1 MSDAVG
7 DNFFEIFGVFLVEAR
22 SFFIYTHP
30 PACMNGRKKFSRP
43 KNGRILPLFGR
54 LKSDEK
60 KKQKTKRLVVLAV
73 TGA

>member
-7 DNFFEIFGVFLVEAR
+7 DNFFEIFGVFELKPV
-22 SFFIYTHP
+22 FFFSYTHP

-54 LKSDEK
+54 LKSDENKNK
-60 KKQKTKRLVVLAV
+60 KKMLVVLAV